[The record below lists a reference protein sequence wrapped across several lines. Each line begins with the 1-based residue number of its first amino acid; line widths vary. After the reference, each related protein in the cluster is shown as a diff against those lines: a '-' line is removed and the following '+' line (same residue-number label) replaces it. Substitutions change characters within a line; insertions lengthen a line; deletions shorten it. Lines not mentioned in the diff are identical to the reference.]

1 MKMEAPFDGLLVFI
15 NLFSIDSVELAL
27 KIAKDT
33 HGYCLKSYR
42 IAQRSHNRNHW
53 ILSGR
58 KQTNYAT
65 ASHANDVKSHARK
78 KPLLAG

>member
-1 MKMEAPFDGLLVFI
+1 MHVFI
-15 NLFSIDSVELAL
+15 NIFSIDSVELAL

-42 IAQRSHNRNHW
+42 IAQRSRNRNHW
-53 ILSGR
+53 LLSGR

-65 ASHANDVKSHARK
+65 ASHANDFLKVKSHARK
-78 KPLLAG
+78 KPLLAGYD